1 MSNARFVQLLAAMG
15 ALKWSAALPGAD
27 KNTTRAKAGAKG
39 VADSLLD
46 AVVKVNAVALPNA
59 RSNSSLGR
67 EREGTGIVIDDEGH
81 ILTIGYLVIEPETIE
96 VRTADERSIPARL
109 AGYDHTTGFALL
121 KAEAP
126 LKVSPL
132 AIGESAKL
140 DDQEPVLVL
149 PYNAA
154 ESASLANVVS
164 KRRFSGSW
172 EYMLDTAIF
181 TAPPTITWAGAALL
195 NRDLKL
201 VGVGSLFVGDAKG
214 GGDATPGNM
223 FVPIDILKPILD
235 DLVNIG
241 RRAGLQRPWLG
252 MATEEV
258 IGRVFVTRVSS
269 DSPAAKA
276 GIRPTDIVLGVNGQ
290 PVRSQVEFYRKVWGL
305 GAAGIEVPL
314 RVLQGMDINEVRINS
329 IDRTQY
335 FRNRPLH

>member
-27 KNTTRAKAGAKG
+27 KSAPAAKAGARS

-59 RSNSSLGR
+59 RSNSTLGR

-96 VRTADERSIPARL
+96 VRTADERAIPARL

-121 KAEAP
+121 KAQAP
-126 LKVSPL
+126 LKINPIS
-132 AIGESAKL
+132 IGDSAKL
-140 DDQEPVLVL
+140 DEQEPVLVL

-181 TAPPTITWAGAALL
+181 TAPPTLTWAGAALL

-223 FVPIDILKPILD
+223 FVPINILKPIFE

-241 RRAGLQRPWLG
+241 KRAGLQRPWLG

-276 GIRPTDIVLGVNGQ
+276 GIRPTDIVLGVGSE

-305 GAAGIEVPL
+305 GAAGVEVPL
-314 RVLQGMDINEVRINS
+314 RVLQGMEINEVRITS
-329 IDRTQY
+329 IDRTKY
-335 FRNRPLH
+335 FRGRPLH

>member
-27 KNTTRAKAGAKG
+27 KNAAGAKPG
-39 VADSLLD
+39 ANSVADSLLD
-46 AVVKVNAVALPNA
+46 AVVKVSAVALPNA

-67 EREGTGIVIDDEGH
+67 EREGTGVVIDDEGH
-81 ILTIGYLVIEPETIE
+81 VLTIGYLVIEPETIE
-96 VRTADERSIPARL
+96 LRTADERTVPARL
-109 AGYDHTTGFALL
+109 AGYDHSTGFALL

-126 LKVSPL
+126 LT
-132 AIGESAKL
+132 IGPITIGDSAKL
-140 DDQEPVLVL
+140 DEQEPVLVL

-181 TAPPTITWAGAALL
+181 TTPPTLTWAGAALL

-201 VGVGSLFVGDAKG
+201 VGLGSLFVGDAKG
-214 GGDATPGNM
+214 GGESTPGNM

-235 DLVNIG
+235 DLLNIG
-241 RRAGLQRPWLG
+241 RRSGLQRPWLG

-258 IGRVFVTRVSS
+258 IGRVFVTRVST

-276 GIRPTDIVLGVNGQ
+276 GIRPTDIVLGVGGEA
-290 PVRSQVEFYRKVWGL
+290 VRSQVEFYRKVWGL
-305 GAAGIEVPL
+305 GAAGVEVPL
-314 RVLQGMDINEVRINS
+314 RVLQGMEINEVRVRS
-329 IDRTQY
+329 IDRMQY
-335 FRNRPLH
+335 FRGRPLH